1 MNLTDDQLRE
11 ALHARARRIDPP
23 REVLTRVE
31 ARARRAHR
39 RRVAGAIAGVA
50 AAVIAVA
57 VIVPTLVLSG
67 GPTQAPVTG
76 PSPTSAPSGGA
87 TPTPSP
93 SVSPTLPAGYALDP
107 AQPWA
112 YRGDEKVRT
121 DSLADFQSA
130 WSARHPG
137 STMVPLFGEIYE
149 PSGQPEF
156 VFVAQTSD
164 GPRWGFAAKRPS
176 GIDFLVDK
184 PLAAGTASLVAAVP
198 GDEVA
203 RLIAVAAPDVQ
214 AIQYAGD
221 GTTFRDMTRIAPGVA
236 VNPLEGDTAV
246 DQVRVLG
253 AGGLPIYTV
262 AAPDPVTS

>member
-11 ALHARARRIDPP
+11 ALHARAQRIDPP
-23 REVLTRVE
+23 LEVFTQVE
-31 ARARRAHR
+31 ARARRVHR
-39 RRVAGAIAGVA
+39 RRVAGAVAGVA

-67 GPTQAPVTG
+67 GSTQAPVTG
-76 PSPTSAPSGGA
+76 PSPTNAPSGGV

-93 SVSPTLPAGYALDP
+93 SVSPTVPAGYALDP

-121 DSLADFQSA
+121 ESLAAFQSA
-130 WSARHPG
+130 WSTRHPG
-137 STMVPLFGEIYE
+137 STMVPLFGEVYE

-164 GPRWGFAAKRPS
+164 GPRWGFAMKRTS
-176 GIDFLVDK
+176 GIDVLVDR
-184 PLAAGTASLVAAVP
+184 PLAAGTVSLVAAVP

-214 AIQYAGD
+214 AIQYAGN
-221 GTTFRDMTRIAPGVA
+221 GTTFRDMTWIAPGVA
-236 VNPLEGDTAV
+236 VIPLEGDTAV

-253 AGGLPIYTV
+253 TDGMPVETV
-262 AAPDPVTS
+262 AAPDPSTG